1 MREYSTCWPPALQ
14 TDSSTL
20 VRCLPLAQCFRIAVV
35 DLSIRALTCRS
46 LKLTLPAP
54 PPPPTLILPGWEAP
68 QEKEVISVQPVWLE
82 SLDSPVTPSTF
93 RNISI
98 AIISTLRG

>member
-1 MREYSTCWPPALQ
+1 M
-14 TDSSTL
+14 
-20 VRCLPLAQCFRIAVV
+20 V

-46 LKLTLPAP
+46 LKCFTGTAATANAHITWLGSAPGRRRGNISPAGVVR
-54 PPPPTLILPGWEAP
+54 IFRFA
-68 QEKEVISVQPVWLE
+68 
-82 SLDSPVTPSTF
+82 VTPSTF